1 MKFTEFKLNEK
12 TLKGLK
18 FHEFIEA
25 TPIQEKMIPHI
36 LKGRNVIGQ
45 AKTGSG
51 KTLAFGI
58 PIIERINE
66 NRPEIQAII
75 ITPTRELAKQIAEE
89 ISRAA
94 KFTRVKTMT
103 IYGGVS
109 FQNQVNQIR
118 RGAQVVVGTPGRL
131 LDHLTKGLKIR
142 PKIIVL
148 DEADKM
154 FEMGFFDDVSYIL
167 KLIRGQGNQQFM
179 FFGATIPD
187 ETISLSRRYMKD
199 PVMIT
204 IRKQH
209 EERIPSSIKQFY
221 YVVAESSD
229 KINHL
234 IHIIKNLED
243 NNTGNKKLK
252 ILIFVKTRVAT
263 RKLTNNLY
271 GLGFRSKF
279 INSDLSQAAREKTL
293 EEFQNKGMIL
303 VATDVVSRGID
314 IDNVTCV
321 INYDMPNEIQNYLHR
336 IGRTGRMGKEG
347 LAYTF
352 VSLDEHPLIFQ
363 IEQEFKTKIKK
374 KILHYGQGRY

>member
-1 MKFTEFKLNEK
+1 MQFSEFKIRQKL
-12 TLKGLK
+12 LKGLK
-18 FHEFIEA
+18 FHDFLEA
-25 TPIQEKMIPHI
+25 TPIQEKVIPHL

-75 ITPTRELAKQIAEE
+75 ITPTRELAKQVAEE
-89 ISRAA
+89 ISKAA
-94 KFTRVKTMT
+94 KFTNIKTMT

-118 RGAQVVVGTPGRL
+118 RGAQIVVGTPGRL
-131 LDHLTKGLKIR
+131 IDHLTKGLKIK

-154 FEMGFFDDVSYIL
+154 FDMGFYDDVSYIL

-187 ETISLSRRYMKD
+187 ETIELSKNYMKD

-204 IRKQH
+204 IRKEH
-209 EERIPSSIKQFY
+209 DERIPSSIKQFY

-229 KINHL
+229 KLNHL
-234 IHIIKNLED
+234 INIISDLE
-243 NNTGNKKLK
+243 NNYNGSNQLK

-263 RKLTNNLY
+263 RKLANTLY
-271 GLGFRSKF
+271 SLGFKAKF

-293 EEFQNKGMIL
+293 EEFQNRRMIL

-314 IDNVTCV
+314 IENVTCV
-321 INYDMPNEIQNYLHR
+321 INYDMPNEIQNYVHR

-363 IEQEFKTKIKK
+363 IEQKYKTKIKK
-374 KILHYGQGRY
+374 KFLRYR

>member
-1 MKFTEFKLNEK
+1 MEFTEFKLKESII
-12 TLKGLK
+12 KGLK
-18 FHEFIEA
+18 FHGFIET
-25 TPIQEKMIPHI
+25 TPIQKKAIPHL
-36 LKGRNVIGQ
+36 LKGRNLIGQ

-75 ITPTRELAKQIAEE
+75 ITPTRELAKQVAEE
-89 ISRAA
+89 ISKAA
-94 KFTRVKTMT
+94 KFTRIKTTT

-118 RGAQVVVGTPGRL
+118 KGVHIIVGTPGRL
-131 LDHLTKGLKIR
+131 IDHLTKGLKIR

-154 FEMGFFDDVSYIL
+154 FDMGFYDDVSYIL
-167 KLIRGQGNQQFM
+167 KLIIGAGNQQFM

-187 ETISLSRRYMKD
+187 ETISLSKRYMKD
-199 PVMIT
+199 PIMIT
-204 IRKQH
+204 IRKKDD
-209 EERIPSSIKQFY
+209 ERIPLSIRQYY

-229 KINHL
+229 KLNHL
-234 IHIIKNLED
+234 IHVMNKLQND
-243 NNTGNKKLK
+243 NGGNKRLK

-263 RKLTNNLY
+263 RKLTTNLN
-271 GLGFRSKF
+271 GLGIKAKF

-293 EEFQNKGMIL
+293 EEFQNKGMTL
-303 VATDVVSRGID
+303 VATDVVARGID
-314 IDNVTCV
+314 IENVTCV
-321 INYDMPNEIQNYLHR
+321 INFDMPNEIQNYVHR
-336 IGRTGRMGKEG
+336 VGRTGRMGKDG
-347 LAYTF
+347 LAITF

-363 IEQEFKTKIKK
+363 IEQKYKTNIKK
-374 KILHYGQGRY
+374 KILHYGRGR